1 MTLVSQSKT
10 NVVRESLRL
19 KSSNV
24 LYPPGLYKGLVWQ
37 EDGNNKLLYCGAQDQ
52 YYTYTM
58 FDICGL
64 WTVKLILGDID
75 LPSSGERETSW
86 RNWVARNTGLADCHE
101 EINFQTDFVMDLA
114 RDCGK
119 DYPYNVDTGEMFHQW
134 EGHKHQDILTYRDQS
149 FPSKYTGKTN
159 PIS

>member
-1 MTLVSQSKT
+1 MISL
-10 NVVRESLRL
+10 RENLRL

-24 LYPPGLYKGLVWQ
+24 LYPLGLYKGIVWQ
-37 EDGNNKLLYCGAQDQ
+37 EGGNNRLLYCGAQDQ

-58 FDICGL
+58 FDLCGL
-64 WTVKLILGDID
+64 WAVKLILGDIK
-75 LPSSGERETSW
+75 LPSAEERESSW
-86 RNWVARNTGLADCHE
+86 RNWVARNRGLEDCHQ
-101 EINFQTDFVMDLA
+101 EINFQTDFVMDLV

-119 DYPYNVDTGEMFHQW
+119 DYPYNVDTGDMFHQW

-159 PIS
+159 PILL

>member
-1 MTLVSQSKT
+1 M
-10 NVVRESLRL
+10 
-19 KSSNV
+19 
-24 LYPPGLYKGLVWQ
+24 
-37 EDGNNKLLYCGAQDQ
+37 YCGAQDQ

-101 EINFQTDFVMDLA
+101 EINFQTEFVMDLA
-114 RDCGK
+114 TRTTWTLGRCSTSGI
-119 DYPYNVDTGEMFHQW
+119 T
-134 EGHKHQDILTYRDQS
+134 TS
-149 FPSKYTGKTN
+149 TGKTN
-159 PIS
+159 PIF